1 MFGLL
6 WSDVFGS
13 CVDGFFVCKGWWLNI
28 DKFDLDKGDEYFEK
42 YNRNYINKK

>member
-42 YNRNYINKK
+42 YNCNYINKK